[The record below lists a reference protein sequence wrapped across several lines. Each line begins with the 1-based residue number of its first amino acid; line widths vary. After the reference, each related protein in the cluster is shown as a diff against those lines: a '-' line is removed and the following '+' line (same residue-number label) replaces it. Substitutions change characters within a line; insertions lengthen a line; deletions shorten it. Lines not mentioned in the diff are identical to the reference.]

1 MLWYSEYV
9 LPDCTSEQF
18 FRKAQKNSIID
29 SSLPAILSFYKN
41 FSSSFSFALFRSSLL
56 FDDSIRMDINSPKN
70 NEMEELDESAGE
82 ALVVAVP
89 TIASSPVT
97 AEPSNMDVATS
108 IEPPANVADAT
119 GDYAVATDD
128 TAPHD
133 TTAPVDAAT
142 GCECQCQQCLY
153 ARDINSGLCC
163 CYHCLHERDQ
173 QSRQRRDTA
182 SVATN
187 PYHQPEVA
195 WEVYND
201 THDLDDY
208 EDYVNCCLL
217 AEEEGNYYNEDDEE
231 EEDEEE

>member
-1 MLWYSEYV
+1 M
-9 LPDCTSEQF
+9 
-18 FRKAQKNSIID
+18 D
-29 SSLPAILSFYKN
+29 S
-41 FSSSFSFALFRSSLL
+41 
-56 FDDSIRMDINSPKN
+56 INSPEN
-70 NEMEELDESAGE
+70 NAMEELDESAGG

-89 TIASSPVT
+89 TIASSP
-97 AEPSNMDVATS
+97 ANMDVATT
-108 IEPPANVADAT
+108 IDPPPANVADAT
-119 GDYAVATDD
+119 DDFAVATDD
-128 TAPHD
+128 IATDD

-142 GCECQCQQCLY
+142 GCECQQCLY